1 MVYSAGGESLASRL
15 GVPMINNSSA
25 ELREWA
31 ARCEDLA
38 ASTSD
43 DAERASLLRKCE
55 ALRALADSEDWL
67 AGSPSA
73 TSSTSA
79 GNSVLMRGDRA
90 QAAE

>member
-1 MVYSAGGESLASRL
+1 M
-15 GVPMINNSSA
+15 MNNNSA

-31 ARCEDLA
+31 ARCEDSA

-43 DAERASLLRKCE
+43 EKERASLLRKCE

-67 AGSPSA
+67 AGLPSQA
-73 TSSTSA
+73 SA
-79 GNSVLMRGDRA
+79 KGRALTPDDRA